1 MRRTH
6 RLALIG
12 VGVIAFLAVS
22 ALLARA
28 WSADGAERSAITTLL
43 KAEARGDAAAMV
55 ARIQNCGDSAAC
67 QARVHAN
74 VAALTRPGAFSIL
87 QLEPSAGFSLS
98 GTLGTAR
105 IAWKTASSLPIVQC
119 VRVKRAG
126 DVLSG
131 LRIELLAI
139 SPRIKTDGNCPAS
152 F

>member
-1 MRRTH
+1 VRRTYL
-6 RLALIG
+6 LALIG

-22 ALLARA
+22 GLLARV
-28 WSADGAERSAITTLL
+28 WSADGAERSAITSLL
-43 KAEARGDAAAMV
+43 KAQARGDAAAMV
-55 ARIQNCGDSAAC
+55 ARIQNCSRSATC

-74 VAALTRPGAFSIL
+74 VAALTRPGGVSIL

-105 IAWKTASSLPIVQC
+105 VAWKTASSLPIVQC

-131 LRIELLAI
+131 LTIELLAI
-139 SPRIKTDGNCPAS
+139 SPRIKTDGSCPAS